1 LSGLEVPMRTLL
13 RLMLLVVLVLGAV
26 WLVRNMGLG
35 PERVN
40 AEGALKGAAAQVE
53 KAVSDIDLKAIAEEL
68 KQTGRVIRRKA
79 GQAARKLEDATEDG
93 RTTAAIKARLALDP
107 SLSALD
113 ISVDTTD
120 GRVTLAGK
128 VNTPEDVARAMQIAL
143 EQENVSEVVSTLQVR
158 ALREGGSG
166 PKA

>member
-1 LSGLEVPMRTLL
+1 MRTLL
-13 RLMLLVVLVLGAV
+13 RLILLVVLVFGAV

-35 PERVN
+35 SERVN

-53 KAVSDIDLKAIAEEL
+53 KAVSDIDLKAIADEL

-79 GQAARKLEDATEDG
+79 GQAARKIEDATEDG

-107 SLSALD
+107 TLSALD

-128 VNTPEDVARAMQIAL
+128 VSSPEDVARAMQIAL
-143 EQENVSEVVSTLQVR
+143 EQENVTEVVSTLQVS
-158 ALREGGSG
+158 AHREGGSA
-166 PKA
+166 PKS

>member
-1 LSGLEVPMRTLL
+1 MRTLF
-13 RLMLLVVLVLGAV
+13 RLMLLVVLVLAAV

-35 PERVN
+35 PDRVN
-40 AEGALKGAAAQVE
+40 AEGALKGAAAKVE

-68 KQTGRVIRRKA
+68 EKTGRVIRRKA
-79 GQAARKLEDATEDG
+79 GQAARKIEDATEDG

-107 SLSALD
+107 SLSALE

-128 VNTPEDVARAMQIAL
+128 VSSPEDVARAMQIAL
-143 EQENVSEVVSTLQVR
+143 EQDGVYEVVSTLQVR
-158 ALREGGSG
+158 SMRATGSG
-166 PKA
+166 PSS

>member
-1 LSGLEVPMRTLL
+1 MRTLL
-13 RLMLLVVLVLGAV
+13 RLILLVVLVLGAV

-79 GQAARKLEDATEDG
+79 GQAARKIEDATEDG

-107 SLSALD
+107 TLSALD

-128 VNTPEDVARAMQIAL
+128 VSSPEDVARAMQIAL
-143 EQENVSEVVSTLQVR
+143 EQENVTEVVSTLQVS
-158 ALREGGSG
+158 AHREGASA
-166 PKA
+166 PKS